1 MDEPEFIPL
10 SMKIRDIVNI
20 QKNSSLRTSQRHSGA
35 GRVFDLLVTN
45 RILGFKKMIALQEID
60 EDYPEKQQNLIKI

>member
-1 MDEPEFIPL
+1 LSIFRRTPASGPL
-10 SMKIRDIVNI
+10 RGTV
-20 QKNSSLRTSQRHSGA
+20 GA

-60 EDYPEKQQNLIKI
+60 EDYPEKQQKLIKI

>member
-45 RILGFKKMIALQEID
+45 RILGFKK
-60 EDYPEKQQNLIKI
+60 